1 VKPQHISV
9 AWHRQYD
16 AKLDGCFGG
25 LYRGWDCDGAVC
37 RASCDALKQHR
48 FEMRKR
54 GKKQ

>member
-1 VKPQHISV
+1 MKPQHISD